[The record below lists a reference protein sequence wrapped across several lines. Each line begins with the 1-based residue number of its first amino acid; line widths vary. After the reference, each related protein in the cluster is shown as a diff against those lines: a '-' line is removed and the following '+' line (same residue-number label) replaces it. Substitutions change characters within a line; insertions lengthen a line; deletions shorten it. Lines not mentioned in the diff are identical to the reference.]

1 MIVDNLKNISLYK
14 NIPTCVVDF
23 IENLHSNISL
33 GKHVLSDNIYFNV
46 ETYCTKQVEDGKF
59 ESHNDY
65 IDIQL
70 LLSGSESIYVT
81 SVDGLTISTPYDKI
95 RDISFY
101 SDPLDNS
108 SFVTL
113 NGTNF
118 IMLFPHE
125 AHAPQ
130 ISPNKT
136 CEEVLK
142 IVVKIKI

>member
-1 MIVDNLKNISLYK
+1 MIIDNLNNISLYK
-14 NIPTCVVDF
+14 NIPSCVVDF
-23 IENLHSNISL
+23 IKNLDTNISL
-33 GKHVLSDNIYFNV
+33 GKHVLSDNIYVNV
-46 ETYCTKQVEDGKF
+46 ETYCTKQIEDGKF

-70 LLSGSESIYVT
+70 LLSGSESIYIT
-81 SVDGLTISTPYDKI
+81 SVEGLTILTPYDKE

-101 SDPLDNS
+101 SDPLKGY
-108 SFVTL
+108 SFISL

-118 IMLFPHE
+118 VMLFPHE

-130 ISPNKT
+130 ISPNKS

-142 IVVKIKI
+142 VVVKIKI